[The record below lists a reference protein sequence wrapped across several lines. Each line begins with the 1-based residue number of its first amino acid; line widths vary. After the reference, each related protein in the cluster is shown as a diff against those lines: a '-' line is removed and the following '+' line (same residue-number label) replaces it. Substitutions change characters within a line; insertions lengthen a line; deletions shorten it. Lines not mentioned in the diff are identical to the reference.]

1 MNTSRP
7 RRLIGVLGTHTG
19 VGKTWTTVEL
29 LKRIRA
35 QGIRAAARKPVQS
48 FDPGDA
54 ATDAHSLAAASD
66 ESPEEV
72 CKPQYWYALPMA
84 PPMAAEAL
92 ERPRISMDDLIA
104 HLHWP
109 TAVDVGFIE
118 TVGGPRSPLTHDGDS
133 VELLNRCTVDE
144 LLLVADAGL
153 GVVNAVRLALSCCG
167 QLPTKIFLNRFE
179 RGHDLHRRNVRW
191 LNEVYGIPTL
201 VDLDEWID
209 QLSGVRT
216 C

>member
-1 MNTSRP
+1 MNASRP

-54 ATDAHSLAAASD
+54 ATDAHCLAAASD

-92 ERPRISMDDLIA
+92 ERPRVSMDDLIA

-118 TVGGPRSPLTHDGDS
+118 AVGGPRSPLTHDGDS

-153 GVVNAVRLALSCCG
+153 GVVNAVRLAL
-167 QLPTKIFLNRFE
+167 
-179 RGHDLHRRNVRW
+179 
-191 LNEVYGIPTL
+191 
-201 VDLDEWID
+201 
-209 QLSGVRT
+209 
-216 C
+216 